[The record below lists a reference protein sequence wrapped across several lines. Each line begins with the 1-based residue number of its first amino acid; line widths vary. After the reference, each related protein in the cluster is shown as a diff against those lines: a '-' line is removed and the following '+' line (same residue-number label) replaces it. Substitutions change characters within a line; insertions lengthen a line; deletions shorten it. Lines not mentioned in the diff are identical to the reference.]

1 MNRKEFLDI
10 LRDYLKKDFSEDEIN
25 DIIRDYEEY
34 FVNGEIEGKNDLDTI
49 AALGSPKVIAKDLIN
64 QIKENESN
72 SNKKDKIEEIC
83 INGKRKI
90 KEYYFKGKNF
100 IEEKLTPSLNNNSFS
115 EKAIKVI
122 LFLLSLMLIVPS
134 FMAVCFMVFVAS
146 MLALSLIIFIMTIPL
161 MVSFSWSAPQIVFF
175 FIFLSI
181 AFIGFQILG
190 WQVFIFIAKYMKKI
204 YKTYINWIKTKKIYI
219 NAMKT
224 KENINKAEF
233 KGGRHN
239 E

>member
-10 LRDYLKKDFSEDEIN
+10 LRDYLKKNFSEDEIN

-34 FVNGEIEGKNDLDTI
+34 FVNGEIEGKSDLDTI
-49 AALGSPKVIAKDLIN
+49 AGLGSPKLIAKDLIN
-64 QIKENESN
+64 QIKDNESE

-83 INGKRKI
+83 INCKGKL

-100 IEEKLTPSLNNNSFS
+100 VEEKLTPSLNNNSFS
-115 EKAIKVI
+115 EKGIKVI
-122 LFLLSLMLIVPS
+122 LFLLSLILIVSS
-134 FMAVCFMVFVAS
+134 FIAIGFMVFIAS
-146 MLALSLIIFIMTIPL
+146 MLALSLIIFFMTIPL

-181 AFIGFQILG
+181 SFIGFQILA
-190 WQVFIFIAKYMKKI
+190 WQVFIFIVKYMKKI
-204 YKTYINWIKTKKIYI
+204 YKAYINWIKTRKIYI
-219 NAMKT
+219 NAIKL
-224 KENINKAEF
+224 KENINKEEF
-233 KGGRHN
+233 EGGKDN